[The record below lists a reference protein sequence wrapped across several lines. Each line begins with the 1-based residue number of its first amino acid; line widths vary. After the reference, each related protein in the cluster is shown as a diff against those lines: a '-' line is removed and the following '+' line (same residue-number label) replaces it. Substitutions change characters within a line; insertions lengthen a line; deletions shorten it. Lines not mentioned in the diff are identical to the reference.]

1 MQDSQIRKLLKAGKQ
16 RFLSAEILFRND
28 RFLDAM
34 YLAGY
39 APECALKAL
48 LLTNVPVGQR
58 KSFVADRFRSAKAH
72 DFEYLKAL
80 LKDRGINIPVPVAE
94 ELVQIG
100 TWSTDLRY
108 ETGLGSIREAESF
121 LRAAKTVV
129 EWAEGRL

>member
-16 RFLSAEILFRND
+16 RFLSAEVLFRSD

-48 LLTNVPVGQR
+48 LLTHVPVSQR
-58 KSFVADRFRSAKAH
+58 KAFVVNRFRSAKAH
-72 DFEYLKAL
+72 DFEFLKAL
-80 LKDRGINIPVPVAE
+80 LKSRGINIPIPVAE
-94 ELVQIG
+94 ELLQIG
-100 TWSTDLRY
+100 SWTTDLRY
-108 ETGLGSIREAESF
+108 ETGLGSVREAERF

-129 EWAEGRL
+129 EWVEGRL